1 MTAVILLVLNA
12 SIVLSVFVIGLRAT
26 IAHATSLFRRP
37 DQLLRAFVSMNVL
50 MPLAALAIGAPFDL
64 HPAVKIALIVI
75 AVSPTPPIFPK
86 KALKAGGTETYTI
99 GLLTA
104 IAGLSVVVIPLSME
118 ILAAITGVSL
128 VMPARSVAVLVLTTI
143 LAPLVAGIAVRRFA
157 TTAADRAA
165 GPIGVLAT
173 VLLIASAVPIVIGV
187 SQTVWS
193 LVTDGTILGLLG
205 FATAGFLIGHVLGG
219 PEPANRPV
227 LGLATA
233 TRHPAVALA
242 IAHANFPEQGLASAA
257 VFLYVILAGV
267 LSALYLAWVNR
278 TRSGARVFV
287 LSSVCIAALTPKV
300 AYGQEAPP
308 ATAQPSQ
315 SPAPDFFHQDELTGD
330 WAGAR
335 TNAKN
340 KGFELASS
348 LTQFYQGVSSGGTGT
363 SSEYNG
369 TAQGLL
375 KFDLGKLAGWEY
387 WSAEVKTEVRFGGPL
402 ITSTGTISPVN
413 TAAIIPGADGTV
425 FSVTAVNVTKLFP
438 INLKEGKLFAL
449 SFGRYNLID
458 VLDEDFF
465 AGGGT
470 ERFFNLAQIGPLTVL
485 RQVPLVTNAVNLVYI
500 RGGEP
505 FITLALMDPNDHSTD
520 PGLSDLFADG
530 VTFVP
535 GINFPV
541 KYLGKTATHS
551 FGGAITTK
559 AYTPFDAIHQA
570 IIPGPPINPVEPQ
583 RGSWSVNYVFRQY
596 LVERAARD
604 GWGFFGQVS
613 FADQAT
619 SPVTTFFDVG
629 LGGNGLIPNRPRD
642 EFGLSYAYT
651 DLSEVL
657 KDNLDLLPTAGR
669 LQVEHQLEMFYNLH
683 LTPWLQ
689 LTADLQ
695 VLRPNRPV
703 ADPAVVPAVR
713 LRLVF

>member
-1 MTAVILLVLNA
+1 MFAIC
-12 SIVLSVFVIGLRAT
+12 IV
-26 IAHATSLFRRP
+26 
-37 DQLLRAFVSMNVL
+37 VS
-50 MPLAALAIGAPFDL
+50 
-64 HPAVKIALIVI
+64 PAVARAQSQASSALV
-75 AVSPTPPIFPK
+75 PTD
-86 KALKAGGTETYTI
+86 ALT
-99 GLLTA
+99 
-104 IAGLSVVVIPLSME
+104 
-118 ILAAITGVSL
+118 
-128 VMPARSVAVLVLTTI
+128 
-143 LAPLVAGIAVRRFA
+143 
-157 TTAADRAA
+157 TTAAQA
-165 GPIGVLAT
+165 P
-173 VLLIASAVPIVIGV
+173 
-187 SQTVWS
+187 
-193 LVTDGTILGLLG
+193 GT
-205 FATAGFLIGHVLGG
+205 
-219 PEPANRPV
+219 
-227 LGLATA
+227 
-233 TRHPAVALA
+233 
-242 IAHANFPEQGLASAA
+242 
-257 VFLYVILAGV
+257 
-267 LSALYLAWVNR
+267 
-278 TRSGARVFV
+278 
-287 LSSVCIAALTPKV
+287 
-300 AYGQEAPP
+300 APP
-308 ATAQPSQ
+308 PP
-315 SPAPDFFHQDELTGD
+315 PAADFFHQETLTGD
-330 WAGAR
+330 WNGAR
-335 TNAKN
+335 TRGKH
-340 KGFELASS
+340 KGVELASS

-369 TAQGLL
+369 TAQALL
-375 KFDLGKLAGWEY
+375 KFDLGKLAGWYY

-402 ITSTGTISPVN
+402 VTSTGTISPVN

-458 VLDEDFF
+458 VLNEDFF

-505 FITLALMDPNDHSTD
+505 FITFALMDPNDHSTD

-530 VTFVP
+530 VTFAP

-541 KYLGKTATHS
+541 KYLGKSATHS

-613 FADQAT
+613 FADRAT
-619 SPVTTFFDVG
+619 SPVTTFFDLGV
-629 LGGNGLIPNRPRD
+629 GGNGLIPKRPRD

-669 LQVEHQLEMFYNLH
+669 LQVEHQLEMFYNIH
-683 LTPWLQ
+683 LTPWFQ
-689 LTADLQ
+689 LTGNLQ
-695 VLRPNRPV
+695 ILRPNRP
-703 ADPAVVPAVR
+703 AAETAIVPAVR